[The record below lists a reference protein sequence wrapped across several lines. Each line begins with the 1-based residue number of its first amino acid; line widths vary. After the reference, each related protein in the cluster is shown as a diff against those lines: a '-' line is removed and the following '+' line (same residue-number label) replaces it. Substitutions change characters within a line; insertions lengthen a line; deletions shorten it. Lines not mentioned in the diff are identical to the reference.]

1 MEVITT
7 LTNREAKVL
16 RAIAKNAGV
25 DPLQYAK
32 NIIRNF
38 LKGQIR
44 GIYQKEFNK
53 KTEDELAS
61 FFGEIID

>member
-1 MEVITT
+1 MEVIIT
-7 LTNREAKVL
+7 LTNREVKVL
-16 RAIAKNAGV
+16 KAIAKNAGI
-25 DPLQYAK
+25 DPLQYVK